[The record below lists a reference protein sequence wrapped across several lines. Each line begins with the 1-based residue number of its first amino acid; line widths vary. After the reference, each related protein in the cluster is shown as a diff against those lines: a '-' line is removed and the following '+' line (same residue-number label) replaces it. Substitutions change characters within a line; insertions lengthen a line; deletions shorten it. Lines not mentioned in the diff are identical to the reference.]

1 MLLDKKTYIDTRRL
15 KLGEKVLPEHF
26 KVLQAWINSHYEINV
41 LNIVFDKIDIGPH
54 KGSPRLNVII
64 DKESDYQKMFRKP
77 FVPIEKHTKAIAK
90 RFVKIIKDS
99 GFERK
104 YDLDNILVIYS
115 DYSYDSMS
123 KVCELFIQNDKK
135 NIMSKFVDSKIWDMT
150 GFSSWIVVFYMT
162 VTDLNENIKNGT
174 NENIK
179 NECLRLIKHYD
190 EFDYF
195 NEKTLKLTFDSKQNL
210 DENYQGNSFFY
221 FR

>member
-1 MLLDKKTYIDTRRL
+1 MLLDKKTYIETRRL

-26 KVLQAWINSHYEINV
+26 KVLQAWINSHYEINA

-135 NIMSKFVDSKIWDMT
+135 NIMSKFVDSNIWDIT
-150 GFSSWIVVFYMT
+150 GFSSWIVAFYMT

-179 NECLRLIKHYD
+179 DECLRLIKQYD

>member
-1 MLLDKKTYIDTRRL
+1 MLLDKKTYIETRRL

-26 KVLQAWINSHYEINV
+26 KVLQAWINSHYEINA

-135 NIMSKFVDSKIWDMT
+135 NIMSKFVDSNIWDMT